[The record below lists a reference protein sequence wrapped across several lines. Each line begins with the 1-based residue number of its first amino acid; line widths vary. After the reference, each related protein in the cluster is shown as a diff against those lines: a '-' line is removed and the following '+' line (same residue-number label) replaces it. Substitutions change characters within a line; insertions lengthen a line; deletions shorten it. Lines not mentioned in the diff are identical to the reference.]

1 MREALFAAAAPRPAG
16 LQRPELPASERECDA
31 RLAQSAGR
39 EADEVRACGMRTA
52 PLGVRWKEHIHREC
66 DCGSPQ
72 ATQREFGRDHSGADR
87 CRRCVTG
94 ASPGRL

>member
-72 ATQREFGRDHSGADR
+72 ATRMRERTFDG
-87 CRRCVTG
+87 C
-94 ASPGRL
+94 